1 MGNGIFLIQTDGS
14 LVEMPQSPYNSEE
27 VLQDLLAKYPNILT
41 GNQNE
46 DSEPSRWLLVKQEM
60 GVPDNQFVGNRWS
73 LDHLFLDQNGI
84 PTLVEVKRATDTR
97 IRREVVGQM
106 LDYAAN
112 ALVYWPIDKIR
123 ENLEQTLLEN
133 DEDEDD
139 IFAIFLEDEIN
150 REEFWKR
157 VETNL
162 RSGRV
167 RLIFIADA
175 IPRELRRII
184 EFLNQQMSPAE
195 VFGIEVRRYEGHGM
209 SSLVPSIVGV
219 TTEAEIKKSSSKSN
233 VKQWDEVMF
242 IEALEERGNEN
253 EVTGVKQILR
263 WAYEKNLR
271 VWWGKGE
278 KAGSFYVMY
287 DKNNEKN
294 YTFCVTTG
302 YKKAYIQLQF
312 QYFKEPFIDFE
323 NKRALADKIEEAT
336 NSSIPDEKLEKF
348 PSIAISNL
356 DRRAI
361 DNFLNV
367 FDWYLDKLIK

>member
-46 DSEPSRWLLVKQEM
+46 DSEPTRWLLVKQEM

-112 ALVYWPIDKIR
+112 AIVYWPIEKIR

-133 DEDEDD
+133 DEDEDE
-139 IFAIFLEDEIN
+139 IFAIFLDDEIN

-167 RLIFIADA
+167 R
-175 IPRELRRII
+175 
-184 EFLNQQMSPAE
+184 
-195 VFGIEVRRYEGHGM
+195 
-209 SSLVPSIVGV
+209 
-219 TTEAEIKKSSSKSN
+219 
-233 VKQWDEVMF
+233 
-242 IEALEERGNEN
+242 
-253 EVTGVKQILR
+253 
-263 WAYEKNLR
+263 
-271 VWWGKGE
+271 
-278 KAGSFYVMY
+278 
-287 DKNNEKN
+287 
-294 YTFCVTTG
+294 
-302 YKKAYIQLQF
+302 
-312 QYFKEPFIDFE
+312 
-323 NKRALADKIEEAT
+323 
-336 NSSIPDEKLEKF
+336 
-348 PSIAISNL
+348 
-356 DRRAI
+356 
-361 DNFLNV
+361 
-367 FDWYLDKLIK
+367 